1 MGSTPSRR
9 AGAGLRPGTRLAA
22 ADEANLTL
30 DHAGQV
36 NVFLIAGLLGPG
48 GFLSARGIPDM
59 DLLRRAVSTRIATL
73 PALRRVAVPV
83 GRRHMWTDV
92 APDLDHHV
100 RLAPAVE
107 GLAGLERVCA
117 ALMDTPL
124 PMDRPLWELLIVP
137 GASADRNGMVLRIH
151 HAIADGI
158 AAVAIVRQLFEESAP
173 VPSVPRP
180 EHGRSP
186 ETSLGTPLSAARR
199 WRGNL
204 HRIRVT
210 FIHRRAGRTVL
221 LGRRSATHGVEL
233 VDCDLAN
240 LASHARTVGA
250 TVNDALLCA
259 VAAGYRA
266 LLPAVG
272 EPVPD
277 WLTVSVPVGLR
288 RRDRS
293 ANQVGVML
301 VRLPLSEPD
310 TDRRLRLI
318 ALQTTRDKPQARAL
332 GTLEL
337 MRGPIGARIMDGFGR
352 HQRLVAGFVT
362 DVPGPSGM
370 LRLGGAPVAAIW
382 PVAVLAANVR
392 CGVAAVSYAG
402 RLSCGIHF
410 DAAHI
415 PGAAFATGMRQ
426 AFAELSA

>member
-1 MGSTPSRR
+1 MGSRPSRR
-9 AGAGLRPGTRLAA
+9 AGAEMRPRRRLAPV
-22 ADEANLTL
+22 DEANLTL
-30 DHAGQV
+30 DHRGQV

-48 GFLSARGIPDM
+48 GFVSARGIPDLN
-59 DLLRRAVSTRIATL
+59 LLRSVVSTRIATV
-73 PALRRVAVPV
+73 PALRQVALPA
-83 GRRHMWTDV
+83 GRRHVWADAT
-92 APDLDHHV
+92 PDLGHHV
-100 RLAPAVE
+100 RLIPAVE
-107 GLAGLERVCA
+107 GFAGLERVCA

-137 GASADRNGMVLRIH
+137 GAKEDGIGMVLRIH

-158 AAVAIVRQLFEESAP
+158 EAVAIARQLFEESSPVLPGAQPEYRAP
-173 VPSVPRP
+173 REAPP
-180 EHGRSP
+180 
-186 ETSLGTPLSAARR
+186 GTPASIVGR

-204 HRIRVT
+204 HRIGVT

-221 LGRRSATHGVEL
+221 LGRRSVTHGVEL
-233 VDCDLAN
+233 LDVDLRA
-240 LASHARTVGA
+240 LRAHARSAGA

-259 VAAGYRA
+259 VAAGYLA

-272 EPVPD
+272 ESIPD
-277 WLTVSVPVGLR
+277 RLTVSVPVALK

-301 VRLPLSEPD
+301 VRLPLDEPD
-310 TDRRLRLI
+310 ADRRLRMI
-318 ALQTTRDKPQARAL
+318 AYQTKRDKPQARQL

-337 MRGPIGARIMDGFGR
+337 MRGPIGARIMDGFGM

-362 DVPGPSGM
+362 NVPGPSGT

-392 CGVAAVSYAG
+392 CGVAAVSYAD

-415 PGAAFATGMRQ
+415 PGRAFAAGMRQ
-426 AFAELSA
+426 AFTELTS